1 MDTVVAISTKGFG
14 NWNGGFEFLKFHVD
28 SLINSDSQI
37 KVAFVTPIERFYRLK
52 RILKIILP
60 YKSQDLKGK
69 ILKLAQ
75 SEKILTYYYRDDDES
90 LDRVL
95 QEINA
100 SVLYLT
106 SFPYKVSIPVIGYI
120 PDLQHVH
127 LPEFFERKEIEF
139 RNSLFKRLLANSEL
153 VIVNSKDTKRDL
165 IQYFGVSH
173 EKVEAVPFLPTQYSD
188 TPVLKDHIVN
198 KYSIEQSH
206 FFHIPNQLWVHKDHI
221 TAIRALSLLKATH
234 PDVAIVCTGNTSDFR
249 SPNHINVVKE
259 TIRQLALDDSIYIL
273 GFIDKEDMFSIMS
286 SSLAVIQPTLF
297 EGGPGGGAAYE
308 AVANGIPVILS
319 NIPINREVI
328 GENVKYFMAGD
339 SYDLAKKMIEII
351 EECPARPNRQ
361 VLERNATHNKTQIRG
376 ILFSYIT
383 RVLSHSQ
390 GAFKTNSNSE

>member
-37 KVAFVTPIERFYRLK
+37 KIAFVTPIERFYRLK
-52 RILKIILP
+52 RILKIIFP

-75 SEKILTYYYRDDDES
+75 SEKISTYYYRDDDES

-100 SVLYLT
+100 SVLYLA

-139 RNSLFKRLLANSEL
+139 RNSLFKRLLTNSEL

-165 IQYFGVSH
+165 IQYFDVSH

-221 TAIRALSLLKATH
+221 TAIRALSILKATH
-234 PDVAIVCTGNTSDFR
+234 PDVAIVCTGSTSDFR

-259 TIRQLALDDSIYIL
+259 TVRQLALDDSVYIL

-351 EECPARPNRQ
+351 EECPERPNRQ
-361 VLERNATHNKTQIRG
+361 VLERNATHNKTQIRR

-390 GAFKTNSNSE
+390 GALKTNSNSA